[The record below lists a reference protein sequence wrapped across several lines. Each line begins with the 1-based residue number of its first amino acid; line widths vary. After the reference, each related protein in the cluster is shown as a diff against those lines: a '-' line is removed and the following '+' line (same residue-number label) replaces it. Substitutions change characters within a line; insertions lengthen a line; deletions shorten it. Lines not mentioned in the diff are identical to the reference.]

1 MKHKYNN
8 SILIYYV
15 VFMLTIVGLLSG
27 GSFYFWKNGS
37 VNIENVSSIFEANL
51 ILEQIQER
59 EELIE
64 IKKLVDNDNVRKAVR
79 YLDKFEGK
87 IKTLNSVVE
96 LENEYKGLET
106 NFMDTKNSLNKL
118 LSYPELSNIW
128 NILHKKILGFEKYVA
143 QSGWKTLTRVSRRLK
158 VKLGSNKSVRNG
170 FYNYSKISALF
181 WKLKQDIN
189 YMKGITNSS
198 ILSINDKNLILTK
211 LKTLGAETTMLKNY
225 VVHLKVFNNSFHNFK
240 ISYEKWI
247 KKIVP
252 ETALR
257 RLRYERDSRNMA
269 LSVIGIVGVI
279 LLGIVFGIFL
289 SGFNGRKGI
298 KEIEK
303 LIVRVVDG
311 AVLSNN
317 SKITKNFSPEFNS
330 KFLKLKKYIFKR
342 MSFGNYFQDSLPF
355 STLLFDS
362 NLKLVWANKQFF
374 SEWKLE
380 NYDKKDSITWD
391 YLQKFTNLG
400 ENDPMISAVKE
411 NVAGIYQIQV
421 RIKSNS
427 DLIPYEMYVSPIE
440 SNGENK
446 IMVFLYSL
454 SSMEETLQNQAKS
467 LVGPISRTLDSLIKS
482 DFTKETKNLLKKDY
496 EIADILNIF
505 NKFEKFQEISLC
517 QKDGLINEI
526 ERLEN
531 DLYDQIKVMADIQGC
546 NVDENRRYKNLFN
559 KFNSLKGEI
568 ISTVN
573 LRQEME
579 QLYLNTIVTSKN
591 LFRDKSELLDES
603 TEIVNILEKYRQI
616 FDKIATHRVDLKSY
630 NSKIDESKR
639 KILQSIDQTLHFKKS
654 GDSNPRIDQ
663 SLTKLKMEMN
673 GLDIHLNEL
682 FKISQMLDV
691 SVSKSQIM
699 VNDIRLPD
707 LSGVNDKF
715 NEGKDKIETDMFN
728 VSKLTREGQA
738 KDEDLIKTLKSLYSI
753 IKDGNINNQSIN
765 ELILS
770 TSEIHSDNSLESHQD
785 HQGVI

>member
-59 EELIE
+59 EELTE

-225 VVHLKVFNNSFHNFK
+225 IVHLKVFNNSFHNFK
-240 ISYEKWI
+240 VSYEKWI

>member
-59 EELIE
+59 EELTE

-225 VVHLKVFNNSFHNFK
+225 IVHLKVFNNSFHNFK
-240 ISYEKWI
+240 VSYEKWI

-770 TSEIHSDNSLESHQD
+770 TSEIHSDNSLESHQ
-785 HQGVI
+785 GVI